1 MRIECLHG
9 YYKFSETRPGQLSE
23 FASLYDLDLDRN
35 GDHFTF
41 ADLVDAPTHALAG
54 GLYLGAPCLFTI
66 EGPPW
71 EVMRKNK
78 LVYDFTKGQV
88 VPILT
93 ILNVCDFVQ
102 AGFTYVSNG
111 MILAGSVTED
121 GSRVTDYAAF
131 FDQGKFK
138 YSEVEAGSIL

>member
-1 MRIECLHG
+1 MKIECLHG
-9 YYKFSETRPGQLSE
+9 YYKFSEVGPGELSE
-23 FASLYDLDLDRN
+23 FASMYGFELERN

-41 ADLVDAPTHALAG
+41 SDLVDAPNYSLLG
-54 GLYLGAPCLFTI
+54 GLFLKSPCLFTI

-78 LVYDFTKGQV
+78 LVYDFQKGLV

-93 ILNVCDFVQ
+93 ILTVCDFQQ
-102 AGFTYVSNG
+102 AGFKFISNG
-111 MILAGSVTED
+111 MILGGSITED

-131 FDQGKFK
+131 FDKGKFK
-138 YSEVEAGSIL
+138 YSEVETGTL

>member
-1 MRIECLHG
+1 MIIECLHG
-9 YYKFSETRPGQLSE
+9 YYKFSETSPGQLSD
-23 FASLYDLDLDRN
+23 FANLYGFELERN

-41 ADLVDAPTHALAG
+41 SDLVDAPNYALLG
-54 GLYLGAPCLFTI
+54 GLFLGSPCLFTI

-78 LVYDFTKGQV
+78 LVYDFTKGLV
-88 VPILT
+88 VPALT
-93 ILNVCDFVQ
+93 IVNVCDYKQ
-102 AGFTYVSNG
+102 AGFKFVSNG

-131 FDQGKFK
+131 FDKGKFS
-138 YSEVEAGSIL
+138 YSEIETGSLV